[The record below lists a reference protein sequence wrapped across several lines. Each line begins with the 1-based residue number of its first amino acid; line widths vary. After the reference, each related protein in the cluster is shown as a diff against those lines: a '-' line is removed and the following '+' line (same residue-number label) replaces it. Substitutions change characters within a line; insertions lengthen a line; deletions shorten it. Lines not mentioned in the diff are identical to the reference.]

1 MVLWIALAIAAS
13 IAAGVEAERRAGA
26 RAGEWARGIL
36 KFLLY
41 VVMPLVAF
49 FNIARLQVDADVGVG
64 IPLAWLALLITA
76 LVGWLIGRKVLHLEP
91 PSAGVLA
98 IVGLQ
103 ANTGLLGV
111 AVVAAVLG
119 FDHVSQGVAYDA
131 LVQQPVF
138 FIGSFAIAAAT
149 GTKAGETVRER
160 VKAFFT
166 RNPPL
171 IAVALGLIAPE
182 SLAPD
187 VLVDISHVLVLI
199 VPVLGFFAIGVTL
212 AEEAEE
218 GAMKFP
224 PPFTPQI
231 AVAILLRSLVV
242 PGRAARAVGGVH
254 RPAGGVPADGGDPGR
269 PAHRRARPHLRARR
283 PVRGRRDH
291 VDDDGR
297 GAHPA
302 RRVRHRSLT
311 TFFVVRE
318 PCAIR
323 RVRGAPLSRLT
334 RLRPRALSRSRIVT
348 VPAACADALPGH
360 HDDGLAVAPDP
371 PSRNGARDGD
381 LPGAAHA

>member
-1 MVLWIALAIAAS
+1 VLWIALAIAAS

-49 FNIARLQVDADVGVG
+49 FNIARLEVDADVGVG

-149 GTKAGETVRER
+149 GTKAGETVPER
-160 VKAFFT
+160 VRAFFV
-166 RNPPL
+166 RK
-171 IAVALGLIAPE
+171 IR
-182 SLAPD
+182 
-187 VLVDISHVLVLI
+187 
-199 VPVLGFFAIGVTL
+199 
-212 AEEAEE
+212 EA
-218 GAMKFP
+218 
-224 PPFTPQI
+224 
-231 AVAILLRSLVV
+231 
-242 PGRAARAVGGVH
+242 
-254 RPAGGVPADGGDPGR
+254 D
-269 PAHRRARPHLRARR
+269 RRARVDDGMLGDEALELRFHRIGQRIVRRTQIGELRLPAARR
-283 PVRGRRDH
+283 NCPRGQQRILRR
-291 VDDDGR
+291 
-297 GAHPA
+297 
-302 RRVRHRSLT
+302 
-311 TFFVVRE
+311 
-318 PCAIR
+318 
-323 RVRGAPLSRLT
+323 
-334 RLRPRALSRSRIVT
+334 
-348 VPAACADALPGH
+348 
-360 HDDGLAVAPDP
+360 
-371 PSRNGARDGD
+371 
-381 LPGAAHA
+381 